1 MPSFA
6 YDAFTRNGEPAAGT
20 IDASSESAAR
30 ASLRGDGLLVLE
42 LRPARAASLARRQIS
57 IGGPR
62 VKLKD
67 VAWAARNLATTQSA
81 GLPVVRAL
89 RMLGRQRRGTPMGD
103 ALLRVHEQVVN
114 GSPLTDAF
122 RSEEALLTPLTTAL
136 VEAGEANGKLDA
148 SLTKLAELCE
158 ARVRL
163 RRKIVSAMAYPAVMV
178 VLVVL
183 IFMAMLVFVVPTFS
197 GLYDQ
202 FDGDLPWLTS
212 LLLAV
217 SSFVTTFWWVWAPLA
232 VAAPF
237 AIRSLR
243 RLPRYRERQD
253 RVVLSLPLVGELF
266 RSLAIARLATTM
278 ASSLSAGVPLLDS
291 LRLAGNVANN
301 VVFSRALETARDEV
315 REGRSLAAA
324 LDNKPMIPELFTQL
338 VAVGEETG
346 RVDELMVRY
355 AAGIEEEVETKIE
368 ALTSM
373 LEPLMIVVLGGVIGV
388 MVVGLYLPLIGIFK
402 YLQQ

>member
-20 IDASSESAAR
+20 IDATSESDAR

-42 LRPARAASLARRQIS
+42 LRPSRTAGLGRRQFHL
-57 IGGPR
+57 GTPK

-89 RMLGRQRRGTPMGD
+89 RMLGKQRRGTPIGD
-103 ALLRVHEQVVN
+103 ALLRVHEAVVN
-114 GSPLTDAF
+114 GAALTDAF
-122 RSEEALLTPLTTAL
+122 RLEERSLTPLTTAM
-136 VEAGEANGKLDA
+136 VEAGEANGKLDS
-148 SLTKLAELCE
+148 SLVKLAELCE

-163 RRKIVSAMAYPAVMV
+163 RRKIVSAMAYPTVMI
-178 VLVVL
+178 VLVMC

-202 FDGDLPWLTS
+202 LGGDLPWLTS
-212 LLLAV
+212 LLLTMSDLV
-217 SSFVTTFWWVWAPLA
+217 RSKFLI
-232 VAAPF
+232 VAAVVVAAF
-237 AIRSLR
+237 IVFR
-243 RLPRYRERQD
+243 RLRSHPRVRDAKD
-253 RVVLSLPLVGELF
+253 RLVLGIPVLGELF
-266 RSLAIARLATTM
+266 RSMAVARMSTTM
-278 ASSLSAGVPLLDS
+278 ASSLGAGVPLLDS

-301 VVFSRALETARDEV
+301 IVFDRALEQAREEV

-324 LDNKPMIPELFTQL
+324 LEGKPHVPELFVQL

-346 RVDELMVRY
+346 RVDELLIKY
-355 AAGIEEEVETKIE
+355 AKGVEDEVEAKVE
-368 ALTSM
+368 GLTSM
-373 LEPLMIVVLGGVIGV
+373 LEPLMIVVLGGIIGV

-402 YLQQ
+402 LLQ

>member
-6 YDAFTRNGEPAAGT
+6 YDAFTRNGEPATGT
-20 IDASSESAAR
+20 IDASSEADAR
-30 ASLRGDGLLVLE
+30 SSLRGDGLLVLE
-42 LRPARAASLARRQIS
+42 LRPARAAGLGRRQIN

-122 RSEEALLTPLTTAL
+122 RSEESLLTPLTTAL

-178 VLVVL
+178 VLVAL
-183 IFMAMLVFVVPTFS
+183 IFMAMLIFVVPTFS

-202 FDGDLPWLTS
+202 FDGKLPLLTS
-212 LLLAV
+212 ILLTASHV
-217 SSFVTTFWWVWAPLA
+217 VTSYWWVWVP
-232 VAAPF
+232 VVVGTPF
-237 AIRSLR
+237 AFRSMR
-243 RLPRYRERQD
+243 KLPRYREQQD
-253 RVVLSLPLVGELF
+253 RIVLSLPLVGELF
-266 RSLAIARLATTM
+266 RSMAIARLATTM

-301 VVFSRALETARDEV
+301 VVFARSLETARDEV

-324 LDNKPMIPELFTQL
+324 LDSKPMIPELFTQL

-355 AAGIEEEVETKIE
+355 AEGVEEEVETKIE

>member
-20 IDASSESAAR
+20 IDASSESDAR

-42 LRPARAASLARRQIS
+42 LRPARTAGLGRRQIH
-57 IGGPR
+57 IGTPK
-62 VKLKD
+62 VKMKD

-89 RMLGRQRRGTPMGD
+89 RMLGRQRRGSPIGD
-103 ALLRVHEQVVN
+103 SLLRVHEAVVN
-114 GSPLTDAF
+114 GAALTDAF
-122 RSEEALLTPLTTAL
+122 RAEERSLTPLTTAL

-163 RRKIVSAMAYPAVMV
+163 RRRIVSAMAYPLIMV
-178 VLVVL
+178 TLVTL
-183 IFMAMLVFVVPTFS
+183 IFMAMLIFVIPTFS

-202 FDGDLPWLTS
+202 LGGKLPWLTS
-212 LLLAV
+212 ALLAM
-217 SSFVTTFWWVWAPLA
+217 SNA
-232 VAAPF
+232 VRTKFLFIVAGIVLLVLLVRNVRANP
-237 AIRSLR
+237 RLR
-243 RLPRYRERQD
+243 EARDRLMLGVP
-253 RVVLSLPLVGELF
+253 VMGELF
-266 RSLAIARLATTM
+266 RAMAVARLATTM

-301 VVFSRALETARDEV
+301 VVFDRALAQAREEV

-324 LDNKPMIPELFTQL
+324 LEGKAQIPELFTQL

-346 RVDELMVRY
+346 RVDELLTKY
-355 AAGIEEEVETKIE
+355 ATGVEDEVEAKVE

-388 MVVGLYLPLIGIFK
+388 MVVGLYLPLIRIFK
-402 YLQQ
+402 YLQ

>member
-20 IDASSESAAR
+20 IDATSEADAR

-42 LRPARAASLARRQIS
+42 LRPARAAAIGRRQLHL
-57 IGGPR
+57 GTPK

-89 RMLGRQRRGTPMGD
+89 RMLGRQRRGTPIGD
-103 ALLRVHEQVVN
+103 TLLRVHESVVN
-114 GSPLTDAF
+114 GAALTEAF
-122 RSEEALLTPLTTAL
+122 RSEERGLTSLTTAL

-163 RRKIVSAMAYPAVMV
+163 RRKIASAMAYPLVMV
-178 VLVVL
+178 TLVVL
-183 IFMAMLVFVVPTFS
+183 IFIAMLVFVIPTFS

-202 FDGDLPWLTS
+202 LGGSLPWLTQILLTMS
-212 LLLAV
+212 NVVRSKFLFVLIGAVILTVAARNLRDTPRFRETKDVLLLKV
-217 SSFVTTFWWVWAPLA
+217 P
-232 VAAPF
+232 
-237 AIRSLR
+237 
-243 RLPRYRERQD
+243 
-253 RVVLSLPLVGELF
+253 VLGDLF
-266 RSLAIARLATTM
+266 RSVAIARLATTL
-278 ASSLSAGVPLLDS
+278 ASSLAAGVPLLDA

-301 VVFSRALETARDEV
+301 VVYDRALAQAREEV

-324 LDNKPMIPELFTQL
+324 LEGKPQIPELFTQL

-346 RVDELMVRY
+346 RVDELMVKY
-355 AAGIEEEVETKIE
+355 AKGVEDEVEAKVE
-368 ALTSM
+368 ALTSA
-373 LEPLMIVVLGGVIGV
+373 LEPLMIVVLGGIIGV
-388 MVVGLYLPLIGIFK
+388 MVIGLYLPLIRIFK
-402 YLQQ
+402 FLQ

>member
-20 IDASSESAAR
+20 IDATSEAEAR
-30 ASLRGDGLLVLE
+30 ANLRGDGLLVLE
-42 LRPARAASLARRQIS
+42 LRPARAAGLGRRQFHL
-57 IGGPR
+57 GTPK

-89 RMLGRQRRGTPMGD
+89 RMLGRQRRGTPIGD
-103 ALLRVHEQVVN
+103 SLLRVHEAVVN
-114 GSPLTDAF
+114 GAALTDAF
-122 RSEEALLTPLTTAL
+122 RAEERQLTPLTTAL

-163 RRKIVSAMAYPAVMV
+163 RRKIVSAMAYPVVMV
-178 VLVVL
+178 VLVTC

-197 GLYDQ
+197 DLYDQ
-202 FDGDLPWLTS
+202 LGGDLPWLTQI
-212 LLLAV
+212 LLTLSHLV
-217 SSFVTTFWWVWAPLA
+217 RSKLLIVVPL
-232 VAAPF
+232 VVG
-237 AIRSLR
+237 L
-243 RLPRYRERQD
+243 
-253 RVVLSLPLVGELF
+253 VVLARRVRTNPRVRDAKDRTVLRVPVVGELF
-266 RSLAIARLATTM
+266 RSMAVARMSTTM
-278 ASSLSAGVPLLDS
+278 ASSLGAGVPLLDS

-301 VVFSRALETARDEV
+301 VVFDRALEQARDEV

-324 LDNKPMIPELFTQL
+324 LEGKPHVPELFVQL

-346 RVDELMVRY
+346 RVDELLVKY
-355 AAGIEEEVETKIE
+355 AKGVEDEVEAKVE
-368 ALTSM
+368 GLTSM
-373 LEPLMIVVLGGVIGV
+373 LEPLMIVVLGGIIGV

-402 YLQQ
+402 LLQ

>member
-20 IDASSESAAR
+20 IDATSEADAR
-30 ASLRGDGLLVLE
+30 ANLRSDGLLVLE
-42 LRPARAASLARRQIS
+42 LRPARAAGLGRRQLHF
-57 IGGPR
+57 GTPK

-89 RMLGRQRRGTPMGD
+89 RMLGRQRRGTPIGD
-103 ALLRVHEQVVN
+103 ALLRVHEAVVN
-114 GSPLTDAF
+114 GAALADAF
-122 RSEEALLTPLTTAL
+122 RMEERSLTPLTTAL
-136 VEAGEANGKLDA
+136 VEAGEANGKLDS
-148 SLTKLAELCE
+148 SLVKLAELCE

-163 RRKIVSAMAYPAVMV
+163 RRKIVSAMAYPVVMI
-178 VLVVL
+178 VLVMC

-202 FDGDLPWLTS
+202 LGGRLPWLTS
-212 LLLAV
+212 LLLTM
-217 SSFVTTFWWVWAPLA
+217 SDFVRSKILVVLA
-232 VAAPF
+232 VVVGAVVAF
-237 AIRSLR
+237 RKLR
-243 RLPRYRERQD
+243 TQPRVRDAKDRIILGLP
-253 RVVLSLPLVGELF
+253 VVGELF
-266 RSLAIARLATTM
+266 RSMAMARLSTTM
-278 ASSLSAGVPLLDS
+278 ASSLGAGVPLLDS

-301 VVFSRALETARDEV
+301 VVFDRALEQAREEV

-324 LDNKPMIPELFTQL
+324 LEGKPHVPELFVQL

-346 RVDELMVRY
+346 RVDELLVKY
-355 AAGIEEEVETKIE
+355 AKGIEDEVEAKVE
-368 ALTSM
+368 GLTSM
-373 LEPLMIVVLGGVIGV
+373 LEPMMIVVLGGIIGV

-402 YLQQ
+402 LLQ